1 LESILDRYKQSVNKI
16 LVEDENGEWVK
27 YQDVVDSLRYIIRA
41 LEIPEHD
48 VEYFVED
55 AINQHNMI
63 GVVEE

>member
-1 LESILDRYKQSVNKI
+1 MDRYKQSVNKI

-55 AINQHNMI
+55 AINQHNMLE
-63 GVVEE
+63 VVEE

>member
-1 LESILDRYKQSVNKI
+1 MDRYKQSVNKI